1 MARGRLTLKRERFVR
16 EYIKDGNATRAIREA
31 YPNTKSEGARRAM
44 GSKLITNPNIQE
56 RIQEVLDEAGLT
68 SELIVKE
75 LKGLITGNDK
85 AQKNKAIKTAA
96 EIMGLI
102 GKGQIMATQVNV
114 GRQIDEEDQAIL
126 DKYSPPNRL

>member
-1 MARGRLTLKRERFVR
+1 M
-16 EYIKDGNATRAIREA
+16 
-31 YPNTKSEGARRAM
+31 
-44 GSKLITNPNIQE
+44 
-56 RIQEVLDEAGLT
+56 
-68 SELIVKE
+68 
-75 LKGLITGNDK
+75 ITGNDK